1 MHSFLLW
8 LRKNVLS
15 AQGALLQALAR
26 RDHLQFVEAPKLQR
40 EYMEKIGEVEREAL
54 EKELDASLLE
64 KKKKLI
70 QTCLNRREEPNLQEI
85 DEQIAK
91 EREELLKQAGLRQV
105 PEDGPRLSPEE
116 EAKLQEMYKA
126 LVKDFHPSIHPG
138 LTDTQKELF
147 DKALEAYQHQDLEML
162 TVIDEMLRGDQESL
176 SIPIPIELG
185 GEKDP
190 VEEAKKL
197 AAFLSEDYT
206 LAAEIYPCFDALEE
220 EKILQETAL
229 SYHRQCKEVLE
240 EIEAMLRKFPFS
252 ARETL
257 EDEQM
262 CEAYLRQVRSRI
274 AQADAEIAEL
284 EKAIASMTG
293 ENAHE

>member
-8 LRKNVLS
+8 LQKNVLS

-26 RDHLQFVEAPKLQR
+26 RDHLQFVEAPKIQR
-40 EYMEKIGEVEREAL
+40 EYMEQIGEVEREAL
-54 EKELDASLLE
+54 EKELEASLLD

-70 QTCLNRREEPNLQEI
+70 QSCLNRREEPNMHEI
-85 DEQIAK
+85 DAQIAK
-91 EREELLKQAGLRQV
+91 EREELLKRAGLQQV
-105 PEDGPRLSPEE
+105 TEDGPRLSPED

-126 LVKDFHPSIHPG
+126 LVKDFHPSTHPG

-162 TVIDEMLRGDQESL
+162 TVIDEMLRGDQEEL
-176 SIPIPIELG
+176 SISIPIELS

-190 VEEAKKL
+190 VEEARKL
-197 AAFLSEDYT
+197 AAYLSEDYT
-206 LAAEIYPCFDALEE
+206 LAAEIYPYFDVLAE
-220 EKILQETAL
+220 EKILHETAL
-229 SYHRQCKEVLE
+229 SYHQQCKEVLK
-240 EIEAMLRKFPFS
+240 EIESMLRRFPFS

-257 EDEQM
+257 ENDQM
-262 CEAYLRQVRSRI
+262 RDAYLKQVHNRI

-284 EKAIASMTG
+284 EQAIASMTG
-293 ENAHE
+293 ENVHE